1 MKLIEII
8 SRILAIVNFFIFF
21 LWFSLRFYRE
31 IICGYLNLAKDYLAP
46 ESYDNVYAG
55 FLILIF
61 HVLGARCSFGA
72 SCVLIICRKLLSRNY
87 IKLTCIALLVSLFY
101 IVRDWILFAHL

>member
-61 HVLGARCSFGA
+61 HILGARCSFGV

-101 IVRDWILFAHL
+101 IVRDWILFAH